1 MIPSPV
7 LLSTPAAT
15 PFGFEWEATPLLY
28 SFGMTKLVSPWYSFL
43 VEPPARFTGSIELV
57 VSGQIFTTKVGTS
70 YFGGSAQ
77 LLGHIPLIEKGEHLG
92 LNIGVAQYSY
102 SDARPFFKAGGG
114 RRDALPD
121 LSIWLLPRAD
131 ASRSGASAQS
141 PGRFLPHS
149 SLILPAADVANSPVR
164 GAPAYQCSQ
173 VQKKATAGGRL
184 PIAQCST

>member
-1 MIPSPV
+1 MKRVVPVIVMTLWGTAALAQPGGTGDKFSSWMAVQMIPSPV
-7 LLSTPAAT
+7 LLSTPSAT
-15 PFGFEWEATPLLY
+15 PFGFEWEATSLLY

-102 SDARPFFKAGGG
+102 SDARPLFKVLGVS
-114 RRDALPD
+114 
-121 LSIWLLPRAD
+121 SIFGILHFNLK
-131 ASRSGASAQS
+131 
-141 PGRFLPHS
+141 HS
-149 SLILPAADVANSPVR
+149 SSPAMWMGSLEVR
-164 GAPAYQCSQ
+164 MF
-173 VQKKATAGGRL
+173 
-184 PIAQCST
+184 

>member
-1 MIPSPV
+1 MRRLLFLTVMFSCSHILFAQPGGSDNKFTSWMGVQMIPSPV
-7 LLSTPAAT
+7 LLSTPSAT

-70 YFGGSAQ
+70 YFGGSAH

-102 SDARPFFKAGGG
+102 SDARPLFKVLGVS
-114 RRDALPD
+114 
-121 LSIWLLPRAD
+121 SIFGMLHLN
-131 ASRSGASAQS
+131 
-141 PGRFLPHS
+141 LKHS
-149 SLILPAADVANSPVR
+149 SSPAMWMGSLEIR
-164 GAPAYQCSQ
+164 MF
-173 VQKKATAGGRL
+173 
-184 PIAQCST
+184 

>member
-1 MIPSPV
+1 MKRLLLIAIFSGSHILLAQPGGSANKLSSWMGVQMIPSPV
-7 LLSTPAAT
+7 LLSTPAVT

-102 SDARPFFKAGGG
+102 SDARPFFKVIGVS
-114 RRDALPD
+114 
-121 LSIWLLPRAD
+121 SIFGMLHFNLK
-131 ASRSGASAQS
+131 
-141 PGRFLPHS
+141 HS
-149 SLILPAADVANSPVR
+149 SSPKMWMGSLEAR
-164 GAPAYQCSQ
+164 MF
-173 VQKKATAGGRL
+173 
-184 PIAQCST
+184 